1 MAAVQSQPQQPQL
14 NGHSSYGANVTDAL
28 LQEEK
33 IEQGSVS
40 KLSKEHDH
48 VLKTFRVLIAD
59 LCSQYNAGHPG

>member
-1 MAAVQSQPQQPQL
+1 MAAVQSRPQQPQL
-14 NGHSSYGANVTDAL
+14 DGHASYGSNVTDAL

-33 IEQGSVS
+33 LEQSSVS
-40 KLSKEHDH
+40 KLSKEHDL